1 MSRSLHPSLAR
12 LYTCALESEFLY
24 IDETYTSPDDPLHEN
39 SFYALTAVQFK
50 ASELD
55 VIRADL
61 RDIVDGDYFHST
73 EALRTNGGQR
83 VFEEMLKYFSDNRE
97 PSFIT
102 CNINLAP
109 DDDLVQA
116 RRRCLKNLVEKYIA
130 EVPLLRGLIFEARH
144 ERKDNNRDRSF
155 LKHLRKEGLLTNE
168 VGAAWVSPQDERLLW
183 APDAMCMAYRRA
195 RTHSD
200 MTAHYFEEYLS
211 NIARVYEF

>member
-1 MSRSLHPSLAR
+1 MSRPLHPSLAR
-12 LYTCALESEFLY
+12 LYRCAPESEFLY
-24 IDETYTSPDDPLHEN
+24 FDETYTSPSDPLHEN

-73 EALRTNGGQR
+73 EALRTYEGQR
-83 VFEEMLKYFSDNRE
+83 IFEEMLKYFSDNRE
-97 PSFIT
+97 PTFIT

-109 DDDLVQA
+109 GEDLEQA
-116 RRRCLKNLVEKYIA
+116 RRRCLKTLIEKYVP

-155 LKHLRKEGLLTNE
+155 LKYLRKEGLLNHE
-168 VGAAWVSPQDERLLW
+168 IGAAWVSPQDERLLW
-183 APDAMCMAYRRA
+183 APDAMCMAYRRT

-200 MTAHYFEEYLS
+200 LTAHYFEKYLS
-211 NIARVYEF
+211 DIARVYEF